1 MSSRKQS
8 WQEVGVQNTDPRR
21 SRGKISS
28 KKSGHIQ
35 KGGPEKASTELK
47 EEEEEAGKVGG
58 KIKYYLKDV
67 IQRPEVKSIY
77 KF

>member
-1 MSSRKQS
+1 MFRTLILE
-8 WQEVGVQNTDPRR
+8 EVK
-21 SRGKISS
+21 GKSAQ

-35 KGGPEKASTELK
+35 KGGPEKANTELK
-47 EEEEEAGKVGG
+47 EEEEEAGKGEG

-67 IQRPEVKSIY
+67 IQRPEFKSIY